1 METEKQDNPQK
12 MVDQDGQV
20 GRYDWL
26 YRALSLFA
34 IMVGAC
40 ISGAGVIPLHAA
52 TLVSVGM
59 SPGVIVFALV
69 CLGTLGI
76 CLRGFNGGCFLF
88 VACSL
93 LGSVL
98 FGGMIPAWL
107 TVLGILITM
116 AGIGYQ
122 IFFPE

>member
-1 METEKQDNPQK
+1 MNTMQKKDAQDDH
-12 MVDQDGQV
+12 VD
-20 GRYDWL
+20 GRDWL
-26 YRALSLFA
+26 YRSLSLLA

-40 ISGAGVIPLHAA
+40 IVGAGVIPLHAA

-69 CLGTLGI
+69 CLGTAGI
-76 CLRGFNGGCFLF
+76 CLRGLHGGVLLF

-93 LGSVL
+93 LGAVL
-98 FGGMIPAWL
+98 FGGMIPDWL
-107 TVLGILITM
+107 PVLGILIAM
-116 AGIGYQ
+116 LGMGYQ